1 MNLRDTRTRY
11 LLRMALSLALPLIES
26 EDRKD
31 MQDLL
36 DKLNGDSWSRTHES
50 VCWQMEAQALVRDA
64 LQAGAS
70 WHEALE
76 GCPNPASTSPKV
88 VPFRPATTDEAS

>member
-1 MNLRDTRTRY
+1 MNPHKMNPRTLY

-31 MQDLL
+31 TQDLL

-50 VCWQMEAQALVRDA
+50 VCWQMEAAALLREPVGELPSRT
-64 LQAGAS
+64 
-70 WHEALE
+70 
-76 GCPNPASTSPKV
+76 STPPPKV
-88 VPFRPATTDEAS
+88 VSIRPVTTDEAS